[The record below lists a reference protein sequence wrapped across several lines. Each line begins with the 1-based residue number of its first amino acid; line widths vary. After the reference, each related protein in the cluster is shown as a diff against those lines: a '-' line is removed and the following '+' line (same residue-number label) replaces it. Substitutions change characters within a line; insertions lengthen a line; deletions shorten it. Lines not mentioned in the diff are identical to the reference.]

1 MNRQPD
7 PQRVP
12 CVGGIVLDGTG
23 RLLMV
28 RRGHEPDRGR
38 WSLPGGRVE
47 PGESDEEATVREVR
61 EETGLDV
68 EVLGDPVG
76 GVELPLSGDRVAV
89 VVDFRC
95 RPLPGTDPTDLRA
108 GDDADDAGWFTDDQV
123 RDLDCSPGLVDQ
135 LVIWGILPLKPP
147 KPDDSVPPVTQAP

>member
-1 MNRQPD
+1 MGHRQD

-12 CVGGIVLDGTG
+12 CVGGIVLDAAG

-28 RRGHEPDRGR
+28 RRGHEPDLGR

-47 PGESDEEATVREVR
+47 PGETDEQATVREVR

-68 EVLGDPVG
+68 EVVGEPVG
-76 GVELPLSGDRVAV
+76 EVELPLGGGRVAV

-95 RPLPGTDPTDLRA
+95 RPRPGTDPSDLRA
-108 GDDADDAGWFTDDQV
+108 GDDADDARWCTDAQL
-123 RDLDCSPGLVDQ
+123 RALDCSPGLVDQ
-135 LVIWGILPLKPP
+135 LASWGILPLKTPES
-147 KPDDSVPPVTQAP
+147 DGLVPPVPQAP